1 MADPK
6 EINIPVADPNDP
18 YAIPAAMPSSAD
30 TAPRSFEVETFPVPT
45 RKQEDWRF
53 TPVDRLSEFFDVFEP
68 SGRTQVSVTMIDG
81 SAVDGSKVD
90 VRTVNM
96 GENLSG
102 TVSMP
107 NDRVLASNGTVPV

>member
-81 SAVDGSKVD
+81 SAVDGSKEIGRAHV
-90 VRTVNM
+90 
-96 GENLSG
+96 
-102 TVSMP
+102 
-107 NDRVLASNGTVPV
+107 